1 MKINTKKFLH
11 KTVAATTILC
21 CLTEN
26 VLFTPIAYAGQA
38 KAGVEETLYLNL
50 DYYGEVSAANMVK
63 AITFNG
69 TDSYTDYGDYTNII
83 NMTDDQKLTSKDGKV
98 VIQAPTNSTK
108 LYFQGAMDK
117 AKAAAQLPWTF
128 DISYKLNG
136 KPVNADTLSG
146 ASGLV
151 EIDIDATANKNVAEY
166 LQNNIVLAVMVPVDM
181 EKNYSLDAP
190 DAQTANMGD
199 KSGVVFTCLPGQDG
213 HFEVRIGSDDFKLY
227 GVMFMMSPIT
237 VSDLDKVKDLKDLED
252 RFRGDTNS
260 MMDSFDD
267 ILDDVANMQS
277 QLDLTD
283 KALKELQSGKD
294 KVHNNATAIFNGTDV
309 AIQDLRDVESLL
321 TPISDD
327 LRTAQWM
334 VYDINTNL
342 NTTNEDLADASSKL
356 KTLSTRF
363 KQFGEDMDGASN
375 LDIQDAS
382 GDIKKTVKA
391 LEAVNDDIKKASGD
405 YVASPSEI
413 VSDIGTASTATLM
426 GKAEDEA
433 RFTAADKALLNAYL
447 ANNRG
452 TSVSDLTATSL
463 TPLLAVAEAGDDSA
477 STKLKYLGYIQ
488 KNSTK
493 LGTVKEAAP
502 ILLQGLQTTD
512 QKELITLLGYAEQVN
527 AEKVKIDDVP
537 DKYRTILTTTTQ
549 TYGTALQTVG
559 TAVKTIE
566 DAGYDPVKMLNYA
579 GAAKTPSTEAV
590 NKATKFVNA
599 LKGSTSADGTTTDPT
614 TTIYGQSAEEAEKSL
629 SDLKKTAENLTS
641 TTTGSDVYNLADS
654 INDLSSALQEY
665 YEADKDRDG
674 TELAAAIDDVC
685 SKLTEIAESGAA
697 LSFQAARVTNTIRD
711 LIGDMDSLIGIMNA
725 YYDDVQKSIEDG
737 DNLIAELQKTSDDT
751 ASVLQ
756 TVNNTLRS
764 AEPDFSAAADDS
776 IKVGHEAVENG
787 GNMIDHTSELKETGH
802 GLRDAINDKLDEEEA
817 DNNFINMD
825 PDAPKVSLTSSENQ
839 EPTNISIVC
848 RSDEIKSAEE
858 AESLDSE
865 VDAEGTTFWQRIA
878 NVFITIWNAIK
889 GLFSNDD

>member
-1 MKINTKKFLH
+1 
-11 KTVAATTILC
+11 
-21 CLTEN
+21 
-26 VLFTPIAYAGQA
+26 
-38 KAGVEETLYLNL
+38 
-50 DYYGEVSAANMVK
+50 
-63 AITFNG
+63 
-69 TDSYTDYGDYTNII
+69 
-83 NMTDDQKLTSKDGKV
+83 MTDDQKLTSKDGKV

-136 KPVNADTLSG
+136 KPINADTLSG

-227 GVMFMMSPIT
+227 GVMFVMSPIT

-327 LRTAQWM
+327 LKTAQWM
-334 VYDINTNL
+334 VYDINANL

-356 KTLSTRF
+356 KTLSKRF
-363 KQFGEDMDGASN
+363 KQLGEDMNGASN
-375 LDIQDAS
+375 LDIQDMHDEIA
-382 GDIKKTVKA
+382 DTVDA
-391 LEAVNDDIKKASGD
+391 LEKVNTDVGKVSKK
-405 YVASPSEI
+405 VATPSEI
-413 VSDIGTASTATLM
+413 VKELGTAGTTKELSKLGLNQNQMAVLSAFQTKYPNVTAGEDSLKALFAIADANQYSEDSATDKAIYAATLSSANVQTALSNIKTLNENM
-426 GKAEDEA
+426 VNATDEA
-433 RFTAADKALLNAYL
+433 SKLQYAGQLKAAVSQIEAL
-447 ANNRG
+447 
-452 TSVSDLTATSL
+452 
-463 TPLLAVAEAGDDSA
+463 
-477 STKLKYLGYIQ
+477 TKLKIE
-488 KNSTK
+488 K
-493 LGTVKEAAP
+493 LQYYGTVAQNPNDQETTAATM
-502 ILLQGLQTTD
+502 L
-512 QKELITLLGYAEQVN
+512 AS
-527 AEKVKIDDVP
+527 A
-537 DKYRTILTTTTQ
+537 LTTNSSSLNEAKQ
-549 TYGTALQTVG
+549 DLQEISDNVDLL
-559 TAVKTIE
+559 E
-566 DAGYDPVKMLNYA
+566 R
-579 GAAKTPSTEAV
+579 TETGKDV
-590 NKATKFVNA
+590 
-599 LKGSTSADGTTTDPT
+599 
-614 TTIYGQSAEEAEKSL
+614 ESL
-629 SDLKKTAENLTS
+629 SENISNLSDALYEFYANSEDGNGEELADAIESVSANLTEVMDS
-641 TTTGSDVYNLADS
+641 GS
-654 INDLSSALQEY
+654 
-665 YEADKDRDG
+665 
-674 TELAAAIDDVC
+674 
-685 SKLTEIAESGAA
+685 A
-697 LSFQAARVTNTIRD
+697 LSFQAARVTNNIRD
-711 LIGDMDSLIGIMNA
+711 LIGDMDSLIGIMNE
-725 YYDDVQKSIEDG
+725 YYGDVQKTIEDG
-737 DNLIAELQKTSDDT
+737 DNLIVEIQKTSNDT

-776 IKVGHEAVENG
+776 ISLGHEAVENG
-787 GNMIDHTSELKETGH
+787 SNMIDHTTELKETGH

-865 VDAEGTTFWQRIA
+865 VDAAGTTFWQRIA

-889 GLFSNDD
+889 GLFSSDD

>member
-1 MKINTKKFLH
+1 MKKSTKKFIH

-136 KPVNADTLSG
+136 KPINADTLSG

-227 GVMFMMSPIT
+227 GVMFVMSPIT

-283 KALKELQSGKD
+283 KALKELQSGKN
-294 KVHNNATAIFNGTDV
+294 KVHSNATAIFNGTDV

-327 LRTAQWM
+327 LKTAQWM
-334 VYDINTNL
+334 VYDINANL

-356 KTLSTRF
+356 KNLSKKF
-363 KQFGEDMDGASN
+363 KAFGEDLNGASITN
-375 LDIQDAS
+375 LN
-382 GDIKKTVKA
+382 IKDDEKAITDTIKA
-391 LEAVNDDIKKASGD
+391 LKKVNEDVNKASKD
-405 YVASPSEI
+405 IATPSEI
-413 VSDIGTASTATLM
+413 VSDIGTASTETLM
-426 GKAEDEA
+426 AKAETKAGLNENQ
-433 RFTAADKALLNAYL
+433 KALLNAYL
-447 ANNRG
+447 AANPD
-452 TSVSDLTATSL
+452 TSVSELSATKL
-463 TPLLAVAEAGDDSA
+463 APLLAVADADDDSA
-477 STKLKYLGYIQ
+477 STKLKYLSYIEIEENQ
-488 KNSTK
+488 KTLKNVQTAATTLLTK
-493 LGTVKEAAP
+493 LD
-502 ILLQGLQTTD
+502 TTD
-512 QKELITLLGYAEQVN
+512 KSELTKLLTYAAAASSN
-527 AEKVKIDDVP
+527 P
-537 DKYRTILTTTTQ
+537 TILASIPEKYSEIIQESTRDATIRW
-549 TYGTALQTVG
+549 ALQTMSL
-559 TAVKTIE
+559 AVQEIQKS
-566 DAGYDPVKMLNYA
+566 GYDPEKMLTYA
-579 GAAKTPSTEAV
+579 EAA
-590 NKATKFVNA
+590 NNATSYDVTAKKFVDT
-599 LKGSTSADGTTTDPT
+599 LKNTDGKGV
-614 TTIYGQSAEEAEKSL
+614 TIYGQNASEAEESL
-629 SDLKKTAENLTS
+629 SDLKQSAENLTRTS
-641 TTTGSDVYNLADS
+641 TGEDVGNLANSISSLSNAICEYYEENSDGSEEAEELINS
-654 INDLSSALQEY
+654 INDVSSSLTDI
-665 YEADKDRDG
+665 AD
-674 TELAAAIDDVC
+674 
-685 SKLTEIAESGAA
+685 SGSA
-697 LSFQAARVTNTIRD
+697 LSFQAARVTNNIRD
-711 LIGDMDSLIGIMNA
+711 LIGDIDSLIGIMNA
-725 YYDDVQKSIEDG
+725 YYGDVQKTIEDG
-737 DNLIAELQKTSDDT
+737 DNLIAEIQKTSNDT
-751 ASVLQ
+751 AAVLQ

-776 IKVGHEAVENG
+776 ISVGHEAVENG
-787 GNMIDHTSELKETGH
+787 SKMIDHTTELKETGH

-825 PDAPKVSLTSSENQ
+825 PDAPKVSLTSDNNQ

-865 VDAEGTTFWQRIA
+865 VDAAGTTFWQRIA

-889 GLFSNDD
+889 GLFSSDD

>member
-213 HFEVRIGSDDFKLY
+213 HFEVRIGSDDFKMY
-227 GVMFMMSPIT
+227 GVFFMMTPIT

-252 RFRGDTNS
+252 RFRGDTNN

-283 KALKELQSGKD
+283 KALKELQSGKN
-294 KVHNNATAIFNGTDV
+294 KVHNNATVIFNGADV
-309 AIQDLRDVESLL
+309 AIQDLRDVETLL

-327 LRTAQWM
+327 LKTAQWM

-356 KTLSTRF
+356 KTLSKRF
-363 KQFGEDMDGASN
+363 KQLGEDMDGASN

-382 GDIKKTVKA
+382 GDIKKTISS
-391 LEAVNDDIKKASGD
+391 LEKVNDDLGKVSKK
-405 YVASPSEI
+405 VATPSEI
-413 VSDIGTASTATLM
+413 VKELGTSGGEKELSKINTSESLGLTDQQIKVLAAYQTNYPDDTAIPRPL
-426 GKAEDEA
+426 A
-433 RFTAADKALLNAYL
+433 ALLAMATVTEFNDDADTIADYAHFISNNSDSSTGVVTQL
-447 ANNRG
+447 ASSY
-452 TSVSDLTATSL
+452 TQAQTALASASSAEQKAAIQKQIEDS
-463 TPLLAVAEAGDDSA
+463 AVAFKKA
-477 STKLKYLGYIQ
+477 TGY
-488 KNSTK
+488 S
-493 LGTVKEAAP
+493 
-502 ILLQGLQTTD
+502 
-512 QKELITLLGYAEQVN
+512 
-527 AEKVKIDDVP
+527 AEKVL
-537 DKYRTILTTTTQ
+537 KYAQ
-549 TYGTALQTVG
+549 
-559 TAVKTIE
+559 
-566 DAGYDPVKMLNYA
+566 
-579 GAAKTPSTEAV
+579 AAKTGEASFTTQ
-590 NKATKFVNA
+590 ATKLA
-599 LKGSTSADGTTTDPT
+599 DTDSDISKAQQDLKD
-614 TTIYGQSAEEAEKSL
+614 L
-629 SDLKKTAENLTS
+629 SDNVDTLERTE
-641 TTTGSDVYNLADS
+641 TGSDVESLANNIS
-654 INDLSSALQEY
+654 TLSDALQEY
-665 YEADKDRDG
+665 YEADENRDG
-674 TELAAAIDDVC
+674 SELAAAIDEVSSSLTDVM
-685 SKLTEIAESGAA
+685 ESGGA
-697 LSFQAARVTNTIRD
+697 LSFQAARVTNNIRD

-725 YYDDVQKSIEDG
+725 YYGDVQKTIEDG
-737 DNLIAELQKTSDDT
+737 DNLIAEIQKTSNDT

-776 IKVGHEAVENG
+776 ISVGHEAVENG
-787 GNMIDHTSELKETGH
+787 SKMIDHTTELKETGH

-825 PDAPKVSLTSSENQ
+825 PDAPKVSLTSDNNQ

-865 VDAEGTTFWQRIA
+865 VDAAGTTFWQRIA

-889 GLFSNDD
+889 GLFSSDD

>member
-1 MKINTKKFLH
+1 MKKSTKKFLH

-227 GVMFMMSPIT
+227 GVMFVMSPIT

-283 KALKELQSGKD
+283 KALKELQSGKN
-294 KVHNNATAIFNGTDV
+294 KVHNNATVIFNGTDV
-309 AIQDLRDVESLL
+309 AIQDLRDVETLL

-327 LRTAQWM
+327 LKTAQWM

-356 KTLSTRF
+356 KNLSKRF
-363 KQFGEDMDGASN
+363 KQFGEDLDGASTISN
-375 LDIQDAS
+375 LDVQDMS
-382 GDIKKTVKA
+382 DDIKKTVKA
-391 LEAVNDDIKKASGD
+391 LEKVNNNVKTTSKI
-405 YVASPSEI
+405 VATPSQI
-413 VSDIGTASTATLM
+413 VEDV
-426 GKAEDEA
+426 GKAETATITTKIVPVAMTEA
-433 RFTAADKALLNAYL
+433 RLTADEQSLLGKYLSNNSDTTIDSSAISDLAALLGVADVTTYPDDSDDKKLEYLDYIKKNKAILIKAAQDKATAEAQIAALNGDAKTAAEKALQAKEE
-447 ANNRG
+447 
-452 TSVSDLTATSL
+452 ATKKAFE
-463 TPLLAVAEAGDDSA
+463 T
-477 STKLKYLGYIQ
+477 STKLKYD
-488 KNSTK
+488 N
-493 LGTVKEAAP
+493 
-502 ILLQGLQTTD
+502 LQT
-512 QKELITLLGYAEQVN
+512 YATAALTAQQSSSAQYTKAQTFVTSLP
-527 AEKVKIDDVP
+527 KQRIDGSGSG
-537 DKYRTILTTTTQ
+537 TTTTSDAKTVAEAKQ
-549 TYGTALQTVG
+549 DLEDMKTTADNLKKTDSGTAMTDLANSIYDLSDSLQ
-559 TAVKTIE
+559 AY
-566 DAGYDPVKMLNYA
+566 YDEN
-579 GAAKTPSTEAV
+579 GD
-590 NKATKFVNA
+590 
-599 LKGSTSADGTTTDPT
+599 GS
-614 TTIYGQSAEEAEKSL
+614 EEAE
-629 SDLKKTAENLTS
+629 DLI
-641 TTTGSDVYNLADS
+641 D
-654 INDLSSALQEY
+654 
-665 YEADKDRDG
+665 
-674 TELAAAIDDVC
+674 AIDSV
-685 SKLTEIAESGAA
+685 SSSLTEIAESGGA
-697 LSFQAARVTNTIRD
+697 LSFQAARVTNNIRD

-725 YYDDVQKSIEDG
+725 YYGDVQKTIEDG
-737 DNLIAELQKTSDDT
+737 DNLIVEIQKTSNDT

-776 IKVGHEAVENG
+776 ISVGHEAVENG
-787 GNMIDHTSELKETGH
+787 SKMIDHTTELKETGH

-825 PDAPKVSLTSSENQ
+825 PDAPKVSLTSDNNQ

-865 VDAEGTTFWQRIA
+865 VDAAGTTFWQRIA

-889 GLFSNDD
+889 GLFSSDD

>member
-227 GVMFMMSPIT
+227 GVMFVMSPIT

-283 KALKELQSGKD
+283 KALKELQSGKN
-294 KVHNNATAIFNGTDV
+294 KVHSNATAIFNGTDV
-309 AIQDLRDVESLL
+309 AIQDLRDLSGVLSPL
-321 TPISDD
+321 SDD
-327 LRTAQWM
+327 LKTAQWM
-334 VYDINTNL
+334 VYDINANL

-356 KTLSTRF
+356 KNLSKRF
-363 KQFGEDMDGASN
+363 KQFGEDLDGASTISN
-375 LDIQDAS
+375 LDVQDMS
-382 GDIKKTVKA
+382 DDIKKTVKA
-391 LEAVNDDIKKASGD
+391 LEKVNNNVKTTSKI
-405 YVASPSEI
+405 VATPSQI
-413 VSDIGTASTATLM
+413 VEDV
-426 GKAEDEA
+426 GKAETNTILTRDNGKVIDNA
-433 RFTAADKALLNAYL
+433 FTAARVTNDMEKSLLKAYIKANPDASLSDVSELAALFGVANADRDADSKKLEYL
-447 ANNRG
+447 AYIQEHEEELQE
-452 TSVSDLTATSL
+452 SQAQMTAAIQKLVAAGIDASIAKTKVMSQAAAEFASKNTQL
-463 TPLLAVAEAGDDSA
+463 EFTKLLAYATAAAAAKANKTYDAATGTMTNTVNLSYTDAGKVLQALMSQKVDGTE
-477 STKLKYLGYIQ
+477 STNTSSDAQTL
-488 KNSTK
+488 
-493 LGTVKEAAP
+493 KEAQNDLEDMKTTAKN
-502 ILLQGLQTTD
+502 LQKTTS
-512 QKELITLLGYAEQVN
+512 
-527 AEKVKIDDVP
+527 
-537 DKYRTILTTTTQ
+537 
-549 TYGTALQTVG
+549 
-559 TAVKTIE
+559 
-566 DAGYDPVKMLNYA
+566 
-579 GAAKTPSTEAV
+579 GAAMTDLANSIYDLSDSLQAYYDE
-590 NKATKFVNA
+590 NGD
-599 LKGSTSADGTTTDPT
+599 GS
-614 TTIYGQSAEEAEKSL
+614 EEAE
-629 SDLKKTAENLTS
+629 DLI
-641 TTTGSDVYNLADS
+641 D
-654 INDLSSALQEY
+654 
-665 YEADKDRDG
+665 
-674 TELAAAIDDVC
+674 AIDSV
-685 SKLTEIAESGAA
+685 SSSLTEIAESGGA
-697 LSFQAARVTNTIRD
+697 LSFQAARVTNNIRD

-725 YYDDVQKSIEDG
+725 YYGDVQKTIEDG
-737 DNLIAELQKTSDDT
+737 DNLIAEIQKTSNDT

-776 IKVGHEAVENG
+776 ISLGHEAVENG
-787 GNMIDHTSELKETGH
+787 SNMIDHTTELKETGH

-865 VDAEGTTFWQRIA
+865 VDAAGTTFWQRIA
-878 NVFITIWNAIK
+878 NVFITIWNAIM
-889 GLFSNDD
+889 GLFSSDD

>member
-1 MKINTKKFLH
+1 MKINTKKFFH

-227 GVMFMMSPIT
+227 GVMFVMSPIT

-283 KALKELQSGKD
+283 KALKELQSGKN
-294 KVHNNATAIFNGTDV
+294 KVHSNATAIFNGTDV

-327 LRTAQWM
+327 LKTAQWM
-334 VYDINTNL
+334 VYDINANL

-356 KTLSTRF
+356 KTLSKRF
-363 KQFGEDMDGASN
+363 KQFGEDLDGASVSN
-375 LDIQDAS
+375 LDIQEMAPS
-382 GDIKKTVKA
+382 IKKTISA
-391 LEAVNDDIKKASGD
+391 LERVNNDVSKVSGK
-405 YVASPSEI
+405 VATPSEI
-413 VSDIGTASTATLM
+413 VSEIGAAGTEMKLSELGLDNEQIEVLTAYQTNYPSTTTPSTQQLAALLAIAKVNDFSDNADT
-426 GKAEDEA
+426 KAEYA
-433 RFTAADKALLNAYL
+433 YFISKNATAVQSL
-447 ANNRG
+447 
-452 TSVSDLTATSL
+452 ATSYQ
-463 TPLLAVAEAGDDSA
+463 EAQA
-477 STKLKYLGYIQ
+477 
-488 KNSTK
+488 
-493 LGTVKEAAP
+493 
-502 ILLQGLQTTD
+502 ILQNPNAT
-512 QKELITLLGYAEQVN
+512 AEQK
-527 AEKVKIDDVP
+527 A
-537 DKYRTILTTTTQ
+537 Q
-549 TYGTALQTVG
+549 AATALQTGAVQFQTAYKYPADRVLTYAKAATENASTYG
-559 TAVKTIE
+559 TTAQNLNRALRSSDSDLNKAKESLEDLSENVEIMEKTDTGKDVESLASNIQ
-566 DAGYDPVKMLNYA
+566 DLSDSLQAYYDET
-579 GAAKTPSTEAV
+579 GDGSEETEALLSSIDSV
-590 NKATKFVNA
+590 
-599 LKGSTSADGTTTDPT
+599 SD
-614 TTIYGQSAEEAEKSL
+614 SL
-629 SDLKKTAENLTS
+629 SEI
-641 TTTGSDVYNLADS
+641 ADS
-654 INDLSSALQEY
+654 GS
-665 YEADKDRDG
+665 
-674 TELAAAIDDVC
+674 
-685 SKLTEIAESGAA
+685 A
-697 LSFQAARVTNTIRD
+697 LSFQAARVTNNIRD

-725 YYDDVQKSIEDG
+725 YYGDVQKTIEDG
-737 DNLIAELQKTSDDT
+737 DNLIAEIQKTSNDT

-776 IKVGHEAVENG
+776 ISVGHEAVENG
-787 GNMIDHTSELKETGH
+787 SKMIDHTTELKETGH

-825 PDAPKVSLTSSENQ
+825 PDAPKVSLTSDNNQ

-865 VDAEGTTFWQRIA
+865 VDAAGTTFWQRIA

-889 GLFSNDD
+889 GLFSSDD

>member
-1 MKINTKKFLH
+1 MKKSTKKFIH

-26 VLFTPIAYAGQA
+26 VLFAPIAYAGQA

-50 DYYGEVSAANMVK
+50 DYYGDISTANIVK

-69 TDSYTDYGDYTNII
+69 TDSYTDYGDYSSII

-213 HFEVRIGSDDFKLY
+213 YFEVRIGSDDFKLY
-227 GVMFMMSPIT
+227 GVMFVMSPIT

-283 KALKELQSGKD
+283 KALKELQSGKN
-294 KVHNNATAIFNGTDV
+294 KVHNNATAIFNGADV
-309 AIQDLRDVESLL
+309 AIQDLRDVETLL
-321 TPISDD
+321 TPVSDD
-327 LRTAQWM
+327 LKTAQWM

-342 NTTNEDLADASSKL
+342 NRTNEDLSDASSKL
-356 KTLSTRF
+356 KSLSTRF
-363 KQFGEDMDGASN
+363 KQFGGDLNGASITN
-375 LDIQDAS
+375 LNIKDNEDA
-382 GDIKKTVKA
+382 IKDTIKA
-391 LEAVNDDIKKASGD
+391 LKKVNDDVGTASKR
-405 YVASPSEI
+405 YVETPSEI
-413 VSDIGTASTATLM
+413 VTDMGEASTMTVLQ
-426 GKAEDEA
+426 KAAESDLVGLSDA
-433 RFTAADKALLNAYL
+433 QKSLLNAYL
-447 ANNRG
+447 KENPDIKA
-452 TSVSDLTATSL
+452 SA
-463 TPLLAVAEAGDDSA
+463 DSA
-477 STKLKYLGYIQ
+477 ANLAALLGVAGAISGEDTETELTYLNYIIEHESELTQISNAVTALTQALARAFPDTNTSSMTLEEKLNAAEKARANLTDEQVSYLNAIEKGIAAVEADDLDPSMLLTYANAAKDAKDSTKTNNQLDKALSLLTTA
-488 KNSTK
+488 NSTQ
-493 LGTVKEAAP
+493 
-502 ILLQGLQTTD
+502 I
-512 QKELITLLGYAEQVN
+512 
-527 AEKVKIDDVP
+527 
-537 DKYRTILTTTTQ
+537 
-549 TYGTALQTVG
+549 YGESS
-559 TAVKTIE
+559 E
-566 DAGYDPVKMLNYA
+566 DAQKKLND
-579 GAAKTPSTEAV
+579 
-590 NKATKFVNA
+590 
-599 LKGSTSADGTTTDPT
+599 LK
-614 TTIYGQSAEEAEKSL
+614 QSAENMSATNTGKTVDGLASDISTLSDAIAEYYDKTGDGSDEAEDLIDAINDVSSSL
-629 SDLKKTAENLTS
+629 SDLS
-641 TTTGSDVYNLADS
+641 
-654 INDLSSALQEY
+654 
-665 YEADKDRDG
+665 
-674 TELAAAIDDVC
+674 
-685 SKLTEIAESGAA
+685 ESGGA

-725 YYDDVQKSIEDG
+725 YYGDVQKTIEDG
-737 DNLIAELQKTSDDT
+737 DNLIAEIQKTSNDT

-776 IKVGHEAVENG
+776 ISLGHEAVENG
-787 GNMIDHTSELKETGH
+787 SNMIDHTTELKKTGR

-825 PDAPKVSLTSSENQ
+825 PDAPKVSLTSDNNQ

-865 VDAEGTTFWQRIA
+865 VDAAGTTFWQRIA

-889 GLFSNDD
+889 GLFSSDD

>member
-69 TDSYTDYGDYTNII
+69 TDSYTDYGDYSSII

-227 GVMFMMSPIT
+227 GVMFVMSPIT

-309 AIQDLRDVESLL
+309 AIQDLRDLSGVLSPL
-321 TPISDD
+321 SDD
-327 LRTAQWM
+327 LKTAQWM
-334 VYDINTNL
+334 VYDINANL

-356 KTLSTRF
+356 KNLSKKF
-363 KQFGEDMDGASN
+363 KAFGEDLNGASSVSN
-375 LDIQDAS
+375 LDIENNKEEIRKTINALNKVNTDLGKVSGKVATPSQIVKEVGAAGTEKELTDLGLNEDERAVLTAFQTQYPSSTTPTPNQLVSLLAIANTDTGDDAS
-382 GDIKKTVKA
+382 EKA
-391 LEAVNDDIKKASGD
+391 D
-405 YVASPSEI
+405 YA
-413 VSDIGTASTATLM
+413 
-426 GKAEDEA
+426 
-433 RFTAADKALLNAYL
+433 AYL
-447 ANNRG
+447 AQHQND
-452 TSVSDLTATSL
+452 TSGVFSDL
-463 TPLLAVAEAGDDSA
+463 VD
-477 STKLKYLGYIQ
+477 
-488 KNSTK
+488 
-493 LGTVKEAAP
+493 AAKA
-502 ILLQGLQTTD
+502 LQVQPT
-512 QKELITLLGYAEQVN
+512 QEN
-527 AEKVKIDDVP
+527 KVK
-537 DKYRTILTTTTQ
+537 Y
-549 TYGTALQTVG
+549 
-559 TAVKTIE
+559 
-566 DAGYDPVKMLNYA
+566 
-579 GAAKTPSTEAV
+579 GAAKTAFEDDTKLFAENALAYATEATSAA
-590 NKATKFVNA
+590 NNSEITTKATKLYSSDSDLNKA
-599 LKGSTSADGTTTDPT
+599 KQNLKDLSDNVEIMNKTNTGKDVESLASD
-614 TTIYGQSAEEAEKSL
+614 IQSL
-629 SDLKKTAENLTS
+629 SE
-641 TTTGSDVYNLADS
+641 
-654 INDLSSALQEY
+654 ALQEFY
-665 YEADKDRDG
+665 NENGDG
-674 TELAAAIDDVC
+674 SDETNELISAIDSVSSSLSEVMD
-685 SKLTEIAESGAA
+685 SGSA
-697 LSFQAARVTNTIRD
+697 LSFQAARVTNNIRD
-711 LIGDMDSLIGIMNA
+711 LIGDIDSLIGIMNA
-725 YYDDVQKSIEDG
+725 YYGDVQKTIEDG
-737 DNLIAELQKTSDDT
+737 DNLIAEIQKTSNDT

-776 IKVGHEAVENG
+776 ISVGHEAVENG
-787 GNMIDHTSELKETGH
+787 SKMIDHTTELKETGH

-825 PDAPKVSLTSSENQ
+825 PDAPKVSLTSDNNQ

-865 VDAEGTTFWQRIA
+865 VDAAGTTFWQRIA
-878 NVFITIWNAIK
+878 NVFITIWNAIM
-889 GLFSNDD
+889 GLFSSDD

>member
-69 TDSYTDYGDYTNII
+69 TDSYTDYGDYSSII

-227 GVMFMMSPIT
+227 GVMFVMSPIT

-283 KALKELQSGKD
+283 KALKELQSGKN
-294 KVHNNATAIFNGTDV
+294 KVHSNATAIFNGTDV
-309 AIQDLRDVESLL
+309 AIQDLRDLSGVLSPL
-321 TPISDD
+321 SDD
-327 LRTAQWM
+327 LKTAQWM
-334 VYDINTNL
+334 VYDINANL

-356 KTLSTRF
+356 KNLSKRF
-363 KQFGEDMDGASN
+363 KQFGEDLDGASTISN
-375 LDIQDAS
+375 LDVQDMS
-382 GDIKKTVKA
+382 DDIKKTVKA
-391 LEAVNDDIKKASGD
+391 LEKVNNNVKTTSKI
-405 YVASPSEI
+405 VATPSQI
-413 VSDIGTASTATLM
+413 VEDV
-426 GKAEDEA
+426 GKAETATITTKIVPVAMTEA
-433 RFTAADKALLNAYL
+433 RLTADEQSLLGKYLSNNSDTTIDSSAISDLAALLGVADVTTYPDDSDDKKLEYLDYIKKNKAILIKAAQDKATAEAQIAALNGDAKTAAEKALQAKEE
-447 ANNRG
+447 
-452 TSVSDLTATSL
+452 ATKKAFE
-463 TPLLAVAEAGDDSA
+463 T
-477 STKLKYLGYIQ
+477 STKLKYD
-488 KNSTK
+488 N
-493 LGTVKEAAP
+493 
-502 ILLQGLQTTD
+502 LQT
-512 QKELITLLGYAEQVN
+512 YATAALTAQQSSSAKYTKAQTFVTSLP
-527 AEKVKIDDVP
+527 KQRIDGSASG
-537 DKYRTILTTTTQ
+537 TTTTSDAKTVAEAKQ
-549 TYGTALQTVG
+549 DLEDMKTTADNLKKTDSGTAMTDLANSIYDLSDSLQ
-559 TAVKTIE
+559 AY
-566 DAGYDPVKMLNYA
+566 YDEN
-579 GAAKTPSTEAV
+579 GD
-590 NKATKFVNA
+590 
-599 LKGSTSADGTTTDPT
+599 GS
-614 TTIYGQSAEEAEKSL
+614 EEAE
-629 SDLKKTAENLTS
+629 DLI
-641 TTTGSDVYNLADS
+641 D
-654 INDLSSALQEY
+654 
-665 YEADKDRDG
+665 
-674 TELAAAIDDVC
+674 AIDSV
-685 SKLTEIAESGAA
+685 SSSLTEIAESGGA
-697 LSFQAARVTNTIRD
+697 LSFQAARVTNNIRD

-725 YYDDVQKSIEDG
+725 YYGDVQKTIEDG
-737 DNLIAELQKTSDDT
+737 DNLIVEIQKTSNDT

-776 IKVGHEAVENG
+776 ISLGHEAVENG
-787 GNMIDHTSELKETGH
+787 SNMIDHTTELKETGH

-865 VDAEGTTFWQRIA
+865 VDAAGTTFWQ
-878 NVFITIWNAIK
+878 
-889 GLFSNDD
+889 

>member
-69 TDSYTDYGDYTNII
+69 TDSYTDYGDYSSII

-227 GVMFMMSPIT
+227 GVMFVMSPIT

-283 KALKELQSGKD
+283 KALKELQSGKN
-294 KVHNNATAIFNGTDV
+294 KVHSNATAIFNGTDV
-309 AIQDLRDVESLL
+309 AIQDLRDLSGVLSPL
-321 TPISDD
+321 SDD
-327 LRTAQWM
+327 LKTAQWM
-334 VYDINTNL
+334 VYDINANL

-356 KTLSTRF
+356 KNLSKRF
-363 KQFGEDMDGASN
+363 KQFGEDLDGASTISN
-375 LDIQDAS
+375 LDVQDMS
-382 GDIKKTVKA
+382 DDIKKTVKA
-391 LEAVNDDIKKASGD
+391 LEKVNNNVKTTSKI
-405 YVASPSEI
+405 VATPSQI
-413 VSDIGTASTATLM
+413 VEDV
-426 GKAEDEA
+426 GKAETATITTKIVPVAMTEA
-433 RFTAADKALLNAYL
+433 RLTADEQSLLGKYLSNNSDTTIDSSAISDLAALLGVADVTTYPDDSDDKKLEYLDYIKKNKAILIKAAQDKATAEAQIAALNGDAKTAAEKALQAKEE
-447 ANNRG
+447 
-452 TSVSDLTATSL
+452 ATKKAFE
-463 TPLLAVAEAGDDSA
+463 T
-477 STKLKYLGYIQ
+477 STKLKYD
-488 KNSTK
+488 N
-493 LGTVKEAAP
+493 
-502 ILLQGLQTTD
+502 LQT
-512 QKELITLLGYAEQVN
+512 YATAALTAQQSSSAQYTKAQTFVTSLP
-527 AEKVKIDDVP
+527 KQRIDGSGSG
-537 DKYRTILTTTTQ
+537 TTTTSDAKTVAEAKQ
-549 TYGTALQTVG
+549 DLEDMKTTADNLKKTNSGTAMTDLANSIYDLSDSLQ
-559 TAVKTIE
+559 AY
-566 DAGYDPVKMLNYA
+566 YDEN
-579 GAAKTPSTEAV
+579 GD
-590 NKATKFVNA
+590 
-599 LKGSTSADGTTTDPT
+599 GS
-614 TTIYGQSAEEAEKSL
+614 EEAE
-629 SDLKKTAENLTS
+629 DLI
-641 TTTGSDVYNLADS
+641 D
-654 INDLSSALQEY
+654 
-665 YEADKDRDG
+665 
-674 TELAAAIDDVC
+674 AIDSV
-685 SKLTEIAESGAA
+685 SSSLTEIAESGGA
-697 LSFQAARVTNTIRD
+697 LSFQAARVTNNIRD

-725 YYDDVQKSIEDG
+725 YYGDVQKTIEDG
-737 DNLIAELQKTSDDT
+737 DNLIVEIQKTSNDT

-776 IKVGHEAVENG
+776 ISLGHEAVENG
-787 GNMIDHTSELKETGH
+787 SNMIDHTTELKETGH

-865 VDAEGTTFWQRIA
+865 VDAAGTTFWQRIA

-889 GLFSNDD
+889 GLFSSDD

>member
-83 NMTDDQKLTSKDGKV
+83 NMTDGQKLTSKDGKV

-227 GVMFMMSPIT
+227 GVMFVMSPIT

-309 AIQDLRDVESLL
+309 AIQDLRDLSGVLSPL
-321 TPISDD
+321 SDD
-327 LRTAQWM
+327 LKTAQWM
-334 VYDINTNL
+334 LYDINANL

-356 KTLSTRF
+356 KTLSKRF

-375 LDIQDAS
+375 LDIQDMHDEIQDTVS
-382 GDIKKTVKA
+382 SLEKVNKDLGKVSKKVATPSVIVKEVGA
-391 LEAVNDDIKKASGD
+391 AGTEKEL
-405 YVASPSEI
+405 
-413 VSDIGTASTATLM
+413 SDIG
-426 GKAEDEA
+426 
-433 RFTAADKALLNAYL
+433 LNSKEIA
-447 ANNRG
+447 
-452 TSVSDLTATSL
+452 VLTAYQTKYPSETTPKEQQL
-463 TPLLAVAEAGDDSA
+463 VPLLAIANVDSTGDTASKKADYVNYLAQHDTTGVFAELVQAATRLQSSQTQANLANYAAKAAAFEDSEDA
-477 STKLKYLGYIQ
+477 KANKLSAKNVLVYATAAKASDTDTSLSTK
-488 KNSTK
+488 
-493 LGTVKEAAP
+493 
-502 ILLQGLQTTD
+502 
-512 QKELITLLGYAEQVN
+512 AESL
-527 AEKVKIDDVP
+527 
-537 DKYRTILTTTTQ
+537 Y
-549 TYGTALQTVG
+549 TALSTDTPDLNEAKKNLEDLNDNVEILE
-559 TAVKTIE
+559 KTDTGKDVESLASNI
-566 DAGYDPVKMLNYA
+566 
-579 GAAKTPSTEAV
+579 
-590 NKATKFVNA
+590 
-599 LKGSTSADGTTTDPT
+599 SA
-614 TTIYGQSAEEAEKSL
+614 L
-629 SDLKKTAENLTS
+629 SDALSEFYENDENEDGEELADAIESVSANLTE
-641 TTTGSDVYNLADS
+641 VM
-654 INDLSSALQEY
+654 
-665 YEADKDRDG
+665 
-674 TELAAAIDDVC
+674 
-685 SKLTEIAESGAA
+685 ESGGA
-697 LSFQAARVTNTIRD
+697 LSFQAARVTNNIRD
-711 LIGDMDSLIGIMNA
+711 LIGDIDSLIGIMNA
-725 YYDDVQKSIEDG
+725 YYGDVQKTIEDG
-737 DNLIAELQKTSDDT
+737 DNLIAEIQKTSNDT

-776 IKVGHEAVENG
+776 ISLGHEAVENG
-787 GNMIDHTSELKETGH
+787 SNMIDHTTELKKTGR

-825 PDAPKVSLTSSENQ
+825 PDAPKVSLTSDNNQ

-865 VDAEGTTFWQRIA
+865 VDAAGTTFWQRIA
-878 NVFITIWNAIK
+878 NVFITIWNAIM
-889 GLFSNDD
+889 GLFSSDD

>member
-26 VLFTPIAYAGQA
+26 VLFAPIAYAGQA

-50 DYYGEVSAANMVK
+50 DYYGDISTANIVK

-69 TDSYTDYGDYTNII
+69 TDSYTDYGDYSSII

-213 HFEVRIGSDDFKLY
+213 HFEVRIGSDDFSSY
-227 GVMFMMSPIT
+227 GVFFMMTPIT

-309 AIQDLRDVESLL
+309 AIQDLRDVETLL

-327 LRTAQWM
+327 LKTAQWM
-334 VYDINTNL
+334 VYDINANL

-356 KTLSTRF
+356 KTLSKRF
-363 KQFGEDMDGASN
+363 KQFGEDLDGASVSN
-375 LDIQDAS
+375 LDIQDLS
-382 GDIKKTVKA
+382 GDIESTRKSLNKLSNQLKTGTKA
-391 LEAVNDDIKKASGD
+391 
-405 YVASPSEI
+405 YVASPSEVI
-413 VSDIGTASTATLM
+413 DQVGNDIEASGTNSALEKARQESGIDDDTQATIEELSDLTGSNSLTTAELVQIKAMTDAMKATDDAGTRA
-426 GKAEDEA
+426 KYI
-433 RFTAADKALLNAYL
+433 AYL
-447 ANNRG
+447 TENQDALAKQETELTNTIAEMVKEEIQAEIVKAMANGATQEDASQAAMAKRDEITSTVTTQVMTEAAKQFKESTKLDLTKVQKYAAAAKAAA
-452 TSVSDLTATSL
+452 TSVSDTDKAALSEYAGSVSNTKAT
-463 TPLLAVAEAGDDSA
+463 AEA
-477 STKLKYLGYIQ
+477 L
-488 KNSTK
+488 
-493 LGTVKEAAP
+493 
-502 ILLQGLQTTD
+502 
-512 QKELITLLGYAEQVN
+512 
-527 AEKVKIDDVP
+527 
-537 DKYRTILTTTTQ
+537 R
-549 TYGTALQTVG
+549 
-559 TAVKTIE
+559 E
-566 DAGYDPVKMLNYA
+566 DAKDL
-579 GAAKTPSTEAV
+579 
-590 NKATKFVNA
+590 ATN
-599 LKGSTSADGTTTDPT
+599 
-614 TTIYGQSAEEAEKSL
+614 
-629 SDLKKTAENLTS
+629 
-641 TTTGSDVYNLADS
+641 TTTGKTTQALADS
-654 INDLSSALQEY
+654 INSLADGIENLSSDEDMS
-665 YEADKDRDG
+665 EIVD
-674 TELAAAIDDVC
+674 AISDISASLSDI
-685 SKLTEIAESGAA
+685 EDSGSA
-697 LSFQAARVTNTIRD
+697 LSFQAARVTNNIRD

-725 YYDDVQKSIEDG
+725 YYGDVQKTIEDG
-737 DNLIAELQKTSDDT
+737 DNLIAEIQKTSNDT

-776 IKVGHEAVENG
+776 ISVGHEAVENG
-787 GNMIDHTSELKETGH
+787 SKMIDHTTELKETGH

-865 VDAEGTTFWQRIA
+865 VDAAGTTFWQRIA
-878 NVFITIWNAIK
+878 NVFITIWNAIM
-889 GLFSNDD
+889 GLFSSDD

>member
-227 GVMFMMSPIT
+227 GVMFVMSPIT

-283 KALKELQSGKD
+283 KALNELKSGKD
-294 KVHNNATAIFNGTDV
+294 KVHKNATAIFNGTDV
-309 AIQDLRDVESLL
+309 AIQDLRDVETLL

-327 LRTAQWM
+327 LKTAQWM

-363 KQFGEDMDGASN
+363 KQFGEDLDGASN

-382 GDIKKTVKA
+382 GDIKKTIKA
-391 LEAVNDDIKKASGD
+391 LENVNDDIKTASHD
-405 YVASPSEI
+405 YVASPSQI
-413 VSDIGTASTATLM
+413 VSDFGTASTARLM
-426 GKAEDEA
+426 KKAESEA
-433 RFTAADKALLNAYL
+433 NFTSADKALLSAYL
-447 ANNRG
+447 ANNSG
-452 TSVSDLTATSL
+452 TSVSDLSATTL
-463 TPLLAVAEAGDDSA
+463 APLLAVAEAGDDSA
-477 STKLKYLGYIQ
+477 TTKLKYLDYIQ
-488 KNSTK
+488 NNSTT
-493 LGTVKEAAP
+493 LTSVQTAATT
-502 ILLQGLQTTD
+502 LLRGLQTQD
-512 QKELITLLGYAEQVN
+512 QNELIKLLGYAE
-527 AEKVKIDDVP
+527 KVQAGEVQIDSVP
-537 DKYRTILTTTTQ
+537 EKYRTILKEPS

-559 TAVKTIE
+559 TVVKNLQ
-566 DAGYDPVKMLNYA
+566 DAGYNPTKMLTYA
-579 GAAKTPSTEAV
+579 KAAGTPSTEAV
-590 NKATKFVNA
+590 TKARNFVNA
-599 LKGSTSADGTTTDPT
+599 LKGSTSTDGTTTDPT
-614 TTIYGQSAEEAEKSL
+614 ATIYGQSAEDAEKSL
-629 SDLKKTAENLTS
+629 SDLKDTAENLTS
-641 TTTGSDVYNLADS
+641 TTTGSDVYNLASS
-654 INDLSSALQEY
+654 INDLSTALQEY
-665 YEADKDRDG
+665 YEADTDRDG

-685 SKLTEIAESGAA
+685 SKLTEIMESGGA
-697 LSFQAARVTNTIRD
+697 LSFQAARVTNSIRD
-711 LIGDMDSLIGIMNA
+711 LIGDMDSLIGIMNS

-737 DNLIAELQKTSDDT
+737 DNLIAEIQKTSDDT

-776 IKVGHEAVENG
+776 ISVGHEAIENG
-787 GNMIDHTSELKETGH
+787 GKMIDHTNELKETGH

-825 PDAPKVSLTSSENQ
+825 PDAPKVSLTSADNQ

-865 VDAEGTTFWQRIA
+865 VESQGTTFWQRIA
-878 NVFITIWNAIK
+878 NVFITIWNTIK
-889 GLFSNDD
+889 KLFASDD

>member
-227 GVMFMMSPIT
+227 GVMFVMSPIT

-283 KALKELQSGKD
+283 KALKELQSGKN
-294 KVHNNATAIFNGTDV
+294 KVHSNATAIFNGTDV
-309 AIQDLRDVESLL
+309 AIQDLRDLSGVLSPL
-321 TPISDD
+321 SDD
-327 LRTAQWM
+327 LKTAQWM
-334 VYDINTNL
+334 VYDINANL

-356 KTLSTRF
+356 KNLSKRF
-363 KQFGEDMDGASN
+363 KQFGEDLDGASTISN
-375 LDIQDAS
+375 LDVQDMS
-382 GDIKKTVKA
+382 DDIKKTVKA
-391 LEAVNDDIKKASGD
+391 LEKVNNNVKTTSKI
-405 YVASPSEI
+405 VATPSQI
-413 VSDIGTASTATLM
+413 VEDV
-426 GKAEDEA
+426 GKAETATITTKIVPVAMTEAGLTADEQSLLGKYLSNNSDTTIDSSA
-433 RFTAADKALLNAYL
+433 ISDLAALLGVADVKTYPDDSDDKKLEYLDYIKKNKAILIKAAQDKATAKAQIDALNGDAKTAAEKALQAKEE
-447 ANNRG
+447 
-452 TSVSDLTATSL
+452 ATKKAFE
-463 TPLLAVAEAGDDSA
+463 T
-477 STKLKYLGYIQ
+477 STKLKYD
-488 KNSTK
+488 N
-493 LGTVKEAAP
+493 
-502 ILLQGLQTTD
+502 LQT
-512 QKELITLLGYAEQVN
+512 YATAALTAQQSYTKAQTFVTSLP
-527 AEKVKIDDVP
+527 KQRIDGSGSG
-537 DKYRTILTTTTQ
+537 TTTTSDAKTVAEAKQ
-549 TYGTALQTVG
+549 DLEDMKTTADNLKKTDSGTAMTDLANSIYDLSDSLQ
-559 TAVKTIE
+559 AY
-566 DAGYDPVKMLNYA
+566 YDEN
-579 GAAKTPSTEAV
+579 GD
-590 NKATKFVNA
+590 
-599 LKGSTSADGTTTDPT
+599 GS
-614 TTIYGQSAEEAEKSL
+614 EEAE
-629 SDLKKTAENLTS
+629 DL
-641 TTTGSDVYNLADS
+641 
-654 INDLSSALQEY
+654 IN
-665 YEADKDRDG
+665 
-674 TELAAAIDDVC
+674 AIDSV
-685 SKLTEIAESGAA
+685 SSSLTEIAESGGA
-697 LSFQAARVTNTIRD
+697 LSFQAARVTNNIRD

-725 YYDDVQKSIEDG
+725 YYGDVQKTIEDG
-737 DNLIAELQKTSDDT
+737 DNLIAEIQKTSNDT

-776 IKVGHEAVENG
+776 ISLGHEAVENG
-787 GNMIDHTSELKETGH
+787 SNMIDHTTELKETGH

-865 VDAEGTTFWQRIA
+865 VDAAGTTFWQRIA

-889 GLFSNDD
+889 GLFSSDD

>member
-227 GVMFMMSPIT
+227 GVMFVMSPIT

-283 KALKELQSGKD
+283 KALKELQSGKN
-294 KVHNNATAIFNGTDV
+294 KVHSNATAIFNGTDV
-309 AIQDLRDVESLL
+309 AIQDLRDLSGVLSPL
-321 TPISDD
+321 SDD
-327 LRTAQWM
+327 LKTAQWM
-334 VYDINTNL
+334 VYDINANL

-356 KTLSTRF
+356 KNLSKRF
-363 KQFGEDMDGASN
+363 KQFGEDLDGASTISN
-375 LDIQDAS
+375 LDVQDMS
-382 GDIKKTVKA
+382 DDIKKTVKA
-391 LEAVNDDIKKASGD
+391 LEKVNNNVKTTSKI
-405 YVASPSEI
+405 VATPSQI
-413 VSDIGTASTATLM
+413 VEDV
-426 GKAEDEA
+426 GKAETATITTKIVPVAMTEAGLTADEQSLLGKYLSNNSDTTIDSSA
-433 RFTAADKALLNAYL
+433 ISDLAALLGVADVKTYPDDSDDKKLEYLDYIKKNKAILIKAAQDKATAKAQIDALNGDAKTAAEKALQAKEE
-447 ANNRG
+447 
-452 TSVSDLTATSL
+452 ATKKAFE
-463 TPLLAVAEAGDDSA
+463 T
-477 STKLKYLGYIQ
+477 STKLKYDNLRTYATAALTAQ
-488 KNSTK
+488 QSYTK
-493 LGTVKEAAP
+493 A
-502 ILLQGLQTTD
+502 QTFVTSLPK
-512 QKELITLLGYAEQVN
+512 QR
-527 AEKVKIDDVP
+527 IDGSGSG
-537 DKYRTILTTTTQ
+537 TTTTSDAKTVAEAKQ
-549 TYGTALQTVG
+549 DLEDMKTTADNLKKTDSGTAMTDLANSIYDLSDSLQ
-559 TAVKTIE
+559 AY
-566 DAGYDPVKMLNYA
+566 YDEN
-579 GAAKTPSTEAV
+579 GD
-590 NKATKFVNA
+590 
-599 LKGSTSADGTTTDPT
+599 GS
-614 TTIYGQSAEEAEKSL
+614 EEAE
-629 SDLKKTAENLTS
+629 DL
-641 TTTGSDVYNLADS
+641 
-654 INDLSSALQEY
+654 IN
-665 YEADKDRDG
+665 
-674 TELAAAIDDVC
+674 AIDSV
-685 SKLTEIAESGAA
+685 SSSLTEIAESGGA
-697 LSFQAARVTNTIRD
+697 LSFQAARVTNNIRD

-725 YYDDVQKSIEDG
+725 YYGDVQKTIEDG
-737 DNLIAELQKTSDDT
+737 DNLIAEIQKTSNDT

-776 IKVGHEAVENG
+776 ISLGHEAVENG
-787 GNMIDHTSELKETGH
+787 SNMIDHTTELKETGH

-865 VDAEGTTFWQRIA
+865 VDAAGTTFWQRIA

-889 GLFSNDD
+889 GLFSSDD